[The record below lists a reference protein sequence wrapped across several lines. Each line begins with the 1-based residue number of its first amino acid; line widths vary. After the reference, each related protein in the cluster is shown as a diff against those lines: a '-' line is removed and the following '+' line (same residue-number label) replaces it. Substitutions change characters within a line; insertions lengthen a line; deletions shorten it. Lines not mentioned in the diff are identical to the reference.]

1 MTTMIS
7 KPISVLFFANS
18 EVRAGV
24 EEHILSLLHRL
35 DRSHFR
41 LHLAATPELLR
52 LFGSDL
58 PRDIEALP
66 LSLCSPKDL
75 GAAFRLARILRER
88 KIEILHSHL
97 FYASLLAS
105 PIAWLCRV
113 PVVIETQH
121 GREAWRHGWLKGHFF
136 IDRLVGRCVDH
147 YIAVSNAN
155 AGYLTSEKRLPAR
168 KIQVIWNGIDLARF
182 QPTRIAPQGIKKS
195 IGFDEGD
202 PLVLVV
208 GRLEPQKGHRVLLD
222 AFPAVSREFP
232 RARLVCIGDGSLRG
246 ELQAKARSLGL
257 EGNVRFLG
265 YQSNV
270 PDWVAAA
277 DLTVLPSFYEGLPL
291 TAIECLASGK
301 PMVATSVDG
310 TPEVVVNEKTGL
322 TVPPGDAEL
331 LAAALRRLLREPELR
346 RQLGAAGRL
355 WVEEQFTIQK
365 QVFKTQELYLRAR
378 AESRRRRHGFG
389 RREAEIH
396 RRTEEDVHGRALDV
410 LSEGVG
416 TQVESR
422 R

>member
-1 MTTMIS
+1 MIS
-7 KPISVLFFANS
+7 QPISVLFFANS

-24 EEHILSLLHRL
+24 EEHILSLLHGL

-58 PRDIEALP
+58 PRDVEALP
-66 LSLCSPKDL
+66 LSLCSPKNL
-75 GAAFRLARILRER
+75 GAAYRLARILRER
-88 KIEILHSHL
+88 KIEILHSHA

-121 GREAWRHGWLKGHFF
+121 GREAWRHGWLKEHYFV
-136 IDRLVGRCVDH
+136 DRLVGRFVDQ
-147 YIAVSNAN
+147 YIAVSEAN
-155 AGYLTSEKRLPAR
+155 ARYLTEEKGLPAR
-168 KIQVIWNGIDLARF
+168 KVGVIWNGIDLTRFEPARV
-182 QPTRIAPQGIKKS
+182 APPGIKKS
-195 IGFDEGD
+195 VGCNDGD
-202 PLVLVV
+202 PLLLVV

-222 AFPAVSREFP
+222 AFPAVSRDFP
-232 RARLVCIGDGSLRG
+232 RARLVCIGEGALRS
-246 ELQAKARSLGL
+246 ELESKARSLGL
-257 EGNVRFLG
+257 EGNVLFVG

-270 PDWVAAA
+270 PDWLAAA
-277 DLTVLPSFYEGLPL
+277 DVTVLPSFYEGLPL

-331 LAAALRRLLREPELR
+331 LAAALCRLLREPELR

-355 WVEEQFTIQK
+355 WVEEQFSIQK